1 MTAATDFTEPRF
13 KMSAFPLRAALV
25 ASTAIAAAIPAQAS
39 PGDVVPGAGNVA
51 RCEAS
56 GIGGHRMCT
65 LPLNKSL
72 IIDLPADAR
81 DVLVSNPDIAD
92 VVVRTS
98 RRIYLTGVA
107 VGQTNLFVFD
117 EFGNTIVSLDLQ
129 VERDISG
136 LEETLGRL
144 IPGSSIV
151 AEMINDNIILSGTVQ
166 NAGDARRA
174 SEIANIFANVGA
186 AGQPD
191 AGQPG
196 AETVDAGGINISL
209 GDPSGEGRQSRVVN
223 LLTIEGEDQV
233 FLKVTVAEISRNT
246 VKQLGIDWN
255 LENFQLGGGMVF
267 SAMTQSIFPANLFA
281 PNRNLTGE
289 YVQNITVP
297 DYGGAAGEMLNAR
310 NAIGLTL
317 EAMEQTGLMHTLA
330 EPTLTAISGESASFL
345 AGGEFPVPVRAD
357 ANGNVIVEYKQFGV
371 SLEFS
376 PVVLSEGRIS
386 LHVSTEV
393 SDLSGEG
400 ALAIGDVTLPGLN
413 VRRAETTL
421 EMPSGGALVMSG
433 LLQDQIHEVTSGL
446 PGIRQV
452 PVLGALF
459 GSRDFQRNE
468 TELVIIVTPYLV
480 DPVAR
485 SELALPTDGYAPA
498 GDVRANLFG
507 QLNLR
512 YGDQGGGGDPNAGYH
527 GNPGFIIK

>member
-1 MTAATDFTEPRF
+1 MEPRLT
-13 KMSAFPLRAALV
+13 MMPTLRRAAFLV
-25 ASTAIAAAIPAQAS
+25 VAFCAMTISAHAQSIA
-39 PGDVVPGAGNVA
+39 PGAASSA

-56 GIGGHRMCT
+56 GTNGHRVCT
-65 LPLNKSL
+65 LSLNKSL

-81 DVLVSNPDIAD
+81 DVLVSNPGIAD

-117 EFGNTIVSLDLQ
+117 EYGGTIVSMDLQ

-136 LEETLGRL
+136 LEETLRRL
-144 IPGSSIV
+144 VPGSNITV
-151 AEMINDNIILSGTVQ
+151 EMINDNIILWGSVQ

-174 SEIANIFANVGA
+174 TELANVFANAGA
-186 AGQPD
+186 AGQTQ
-191 AGQPG
+191 A
-196 AETVDAGGINISL
+196 AGGAGEGAINIDVAGAAMADVPTS
-209 GDPSGEGRQSRVVN
+209 SIVN

-233 FLKVTVAEISRNT
+233 FLRVTVAEIERNT

-255 LENFQLGGGMVF
+255 LENFQVGGGMVL
-267 SAMTQSIFPANLFA
+267 SAMTNSVFPANILGPDRA
-281 PNRNLTGE
+281 ITGAFI
-289 YVQNITVP
+289 QDTVVP
-297 DYGGAAGEMLNAR
+297 ELGGDAGDMVNSRSL
-310 NAIGLTL
+310 IGATIQAL
-317 EAMEQTGLMHTLA
+317 EETGLMRTLA

-357 ANGNVIVEYKQFGV
+357 TDGNVMVEYKTFGV
-371 SLEFS
+371 SLEFT

-386 LHVSTEV
+386 LHIFTEV
-393 SDLSGEG
+393 SDLTGDG
-400 ALAIGDVTLPGLN
+400 ALQIGGVTLPGLQ

-421 EMPSGGALVMSG
+421 ELPSGGALVMSG
-433 LLQDQIHEVTSGL
+433 LLQDQINEVTSGL

-452 PVLGALF
+452 PILGTLF
-459 GSRDFQRNE
+459 GSRDFQRSE

-480 DPVAR
+480 SPVAP
-485 SELALPTDGYAPA
+485 SELARPDDGFTPA
-498 GDVRANLFG
+498 GDVAANFFG

-512 YGDQGGGGDPNAGYH
+512 YGNQAGGDETADYY

>member
-1 MTAATDFTEPRF
+1 MSTVRRKTESRSKMAAR
-13 KMSAFPLRAALV
+13 PLRAALFAGTALA
-25 ASTAIAAAIPAQAS
+25 ASLPVQAS
-39 PGDVVPGAGNVA
+39 PGNVPGAPSGA
-51 RCEAS
+51 HCEAS
-56 GIGGHRMCT
+56 GIAGHRVCT

-81 DVLVSNPDIAD
+81 DVLVSNPEIAD

-117 EFGNTIVSLDLQ
+117 EYGGTIVSLDLQ
-129 VERDISG
+129 VERDITG
-136 LEETLGRL
+136 LEDTLQRL
-144 IPGSSIV
+144 IPGSNIF

-174 SEIANIFANVGA
+174 SEIAGIFANVGA
-186 AGQPD
+186 AGSVNEPD
-191 AGQPG
+191 AGAVAP
-196 AETVDAGGINISL
+196 DAGINIAL
-209 GDPSGEGRQSRVVN
+209 AGAAVVRESRVVN

-233 FLKVTVAEISRNT
+233 FLKVTVAEIERNT
-246 VKQLGIDWN
+246 IKQLGIDWN

-267 SAMTQSIFPANLFA
+267 SAMTESIFPANIFA
-281 PNRNLTGE
+281 PNRNISGD

-310 NAIGLTL
+310 SAIGATL
-317 EAMEQTGLMHTLA
+317 EALEQTGLMHTLA

-357 ANGNVIVEYKQFGV
+357 NNGNVIVEYKQFGV
-371 SLEFS
+371 SLSFS

-393 SDLSGEG
+393 SELSGDG
-400 ALAIGDVTLPGLN
+400 ALSVGDVTLPGLK

-433 LLQDQIHEVTSGL
+433 LLQDQIQEVTSGL
-446 PGIRQV
+446 PGVRQI
-452 PVLGALF
+452 PVLGSLF

-480 DPVAR
+480 DPVSR
-485 SELALPTDGYAPA
+485 SDLALPTDGYAPA
-498 GDVRANLFG
+498 GDLGANFLG

-512 YGDQGGGGDPNAGYH
+512 FGAQGAEGDPDANYH